1 MNDFIEL
8 SRVVEVVLRRWWLVI
23 GLTIIAAVAGY
34 LVSQQMSP
42 VYQATTTMMVG
53 QFMQSADLNRTD
65 IQTSEALAITY
76 ANIAVR
82 QPVMQGVVDALGLNQ
97 SWQDVKKQVSVST
110 VEGSQLLEITV
121 EATTPTQA
129 SAIAD
134 EVTNQLILMSPTGLK
149 NQQEEIESAFLRA
162 QIVNV
167 RQRIEEG
174 QNRINEL
181 DAQIESTTSESK
193 LAELQKEK
201 TDVINIITEWE
212 KSYVSLSAFVA
223 QDKSPN
229 YLVVI
234 EPAHASSSPVRPR
247 IPFNT
252 LMSGV
257 FGAVLALGIIFI
269 MDLMDDT
276 YKSLNEV
283 YESKDL
289 NVLGVVGTISGKS
302 DAERILSNHSPFSP
316 VTESYRI
323 IRSNIPIHSKE
334 HPTRSI
340 IVTSSIS
347 GEGKS
352 LTAANLAVVMAQAGY
367 QTILVDADF
376 RRPSLHTAFSVKNEG
391 GLSDLLLSPEQDIV
405 ESLKSTST
413 NRLRLLT
420 VGSALEDPTERLES
434 SRMTEIVNCL
444 EQAADIVIYDSPPVM
459 LVADTRI
466 LAKLVDGTVLV
477 LRAGKSRRSA
487 TRQALADL
495 QKADAKLLGVV
506 FNKAIVQ
513 SIYGAYKKA

>member
-289 NVLGVVGTISGKS
+289 NVLGVVGTISGK
-302 DAERILSNHSPFSP
+302 
-316 VTESYRI
+316 I
-323 IRSNIPIHSKE
+323 I
-334 HPTRSI
+334 
-340 IVTSSIS
+340 
-347 GEGKS
+347 
-352 LTAANLAVVMAQAGY
+352 
-367 QTILVDADF
+367 
-376 RRPSLHTAFSVKNEG
+376 G
-391 GLSDLLLSPEQDIV
+391 GFI
-405 ESLKSTST
+405 
-413 NRLRLLT
+413 
-420 VGSALEDPTERLES
+420 
-434 SRMTEIVNCL
+434 
-444 EQAADIVIYDSPPVM
+444 
-459 LVADTRI
+459 
-466 LAKLVDGTVLV
+466 
-477 LRAGKSRRSA
+477 
-487 TRQALADL
+487 
-495 QKADAKLLGVV
+495 
-506 FNKAIVQ
+506 F
-513 SIYGAYKKA
+513 